1 MTESGLTLLK
11 NIGDKIE
18 TSTYNGILNLQDPL
32 LLLLI
37 TLAIIG
43 VCSEFDMF
51 FNSTWNWGNIFTK
64 IIHIGFLAFLI
75 KNWDNLLKIVKN
87 SGQTLGMAAGGVD
100 VTFTPTYL
108 LASTCSKVYL
118 AFENL
123 WKNFPGV
130 MSGTIMVHILAT
142 IALCVALLA
151 LFRIAF
157 VIFMANAEFLI
168 LGSLSMV
175 LLPFGVTRWTSSI
188 CEKHGA
194 FFSLVLLS

>member
-75 KNWDNLLKIVKN
+75 KNWDSLLKIVKK
-87 SGQTLGMAAGGVD
+87 L
-100 VTFTPTYL
+100 
-108 LASTCSKVYL
+108 
-118 AFENL
+118 
-123 WKNFPGV
+123 
-130 MSGTIMVHILAT
+130 
-142 IALCVALLA
+142 
-151 LFRIAF
+151 
-157 VIFMANAEFLI
+157 
-168 LGSLSMV
+168 
-175 LLPFGVTRWTSSI
+175 
-188 CEKHGA
+188 
-194 FFSLVLLS
+194 